1 MNALDIKNKR
11 ELQDQVE
18 VAASAKKGCLTWE
31 EFLNYFFLRNAT
43 FQDRIDG
50 DDWWT
55 KLDQQG
61 HPITDSGDVLND
73 RTISANLDGEDYDVE
88 EKEEDRFGR
97 KMSRGARL
105 LKEFKEVPMTQ
116 ALEFLMNTRKQ
127 KVDFDVENDFRQM

>member
-61 HPITDSGDVLND
+61 QPITDSGEVLND

-127 KVDFDVENDFRQM
+127 KVEFDVENDFRQM